1 MFKVRVIPCLDVKDG
16 RVVNGVN
23 FVDLRDAGD
32 PVEAAIAYDAQGA
45 DELVFLDITAS
56 HEARD
61 IMLDVVKRTAEGI
74 YMPLTVGG
82 GIRSV
87 DDVRRLL
94 RAGADKV
101 SLNTAALDRPEAI
114 REAVERFGSHCIVVA
129 IDARREPTRPG
140 EPTRWGVYTH
150 GGRRPAGRGAIGV
163 ARGRG
168 AARAG
173 GLIPAVVQEVVTGEI
188 LMVAWMDRPAVE
200 ASQASGLSHFW
211 SRSRGKP
218 WRKGETSGHVQHVQ
232 SVFADCDADVLL
244 VQVHQEGVACHTGNR
259 TCFFTAIKAGPPGA
273 TMIERLERI
282 VASRKTGAPAGSY
295 VAGLL
300 ARGEPAIARKIGEEA
315 TEVITAALGG
325 EGDRRVVEEVA
336 DLWFHTIVLLGAR
349 GIAVHDVLEELARRH
364 QARATPGA

>member
-1 MFKVRVIPCLDVKDG
+1 MDR
-16 RVVNGVN
+16 
-23 FVDLRDAGD
+23 
-32 PVEAAIAYDAQGA
+32 E
-45 DELVFLDITAS
+45 
-56 HEARD
+56 
-61 IMLDVVKRTAEGI
+61 
-74 YMPLTVGG
+74 
-82 GIRSV
+82 
-87 DDVRRLL
+87 
-94 RAGADKV
+94 
-101 SLNTAALDRPEAI
+101 ALDTTLR
-114 REAVERFGSHCIVVA
+114 
-129 IDARREPTRPG
+129 T
-140 EPTRWGVYTH
+140 
-150 GGRRPAGRGAIGV
+150 
-163 ARGRG
+163 
-168 AARAG
+168 
-173 GLIPAVVQEVVTGEI
+173 GLT
-188 LMVAWMDRPAVE
+188 
-200 ASQASGLSHFW
+200 HFW
-211 SRSRGKP
+211 SRSRERL
-218 WRKGETSGHVQHVQ
+218 WQKGETSGHVQHVQ
-232 SVFADCDADVLL
+232 GVYVDCDADVLL